1 MLWETARRKTAPHR
15 GEFSRLLAHQGLAV
29 LAMTYDAFRVD
40 DAAKSAKQL
49 MTRRTCLYVADETTN
64 IANPSAKITRRVL
77 ASAPL
82 APYRRALNGTPVSD
96 SPFRAYSQIRFVDPD
111 VWAAM
116 GFKRYEHFKGYFG
129 EWGKG
134 FAAGGRTFPK
144 LLGHRNLDKLSEI
157 LASTGSRVAKADVL
171 DLPPKVYVRR
181 YFDLGAK
188 TAKAYSDLRTQLS
201 LEVQGMTLTVD
212 GALSL
217 LTRLQQCASG
227 RLPSD
232 EDTTPV
238 SICDERP
245 RLELLREV
253 LEEYN
258 VPSAQAIIWARFTF
272 EVDEICEML
281 TKLKIPFGRYD
292 GEVTPD
298 DRALAKERFQSGE
311 YRVLV
316 AKVQAAGVGL
326 TLTAASLLVYY
337 SNLFALSLREQSEDR
352 AHRKGQEQTVT
363 IVDLV
368 AVGTVDERILEV
380 LLTKRAVSEQVTD
393 PKWWLA
399 SS

>member
-1 MLWETARRKTAPHR
+1 
-15 GEFSRLLAHQGLAV
+15 
-29 LAMTYDAFRVD
+29 
-40 DAAKSAKQL
+40 
-49 MTRRTCLYVADETTN
+49 
-64 IANPSAKITRRVL
+64 
-77 ASAPL
+77 
-82 APYRRALNGTPVSD
+82 
-96 SPFRAYSQIRFVDPD
+96 
-111 VWAAM
+111 
-116 GFKRYEHFKGYFG
+116 
-129 EWGKG
+129 
-134 FAAGGRTFPK
+134 
-144 LLGHRNLDKLSEI
+144 
-157 LASTGSRVAKADVL
+157 
-171 DLPPKVYVRR
+171 
-181 YFDLGAK
+181 
-188 TAKAYSDLRTQLS
+188 
-201 LEVQGMTLTVD
+201 MTLTVD